1 MGTVV
6 EFGSEL
12 RTFTQSE
19 DSVVAEIVKHT
30 EGSDA
35 VVVEKTEFSFLV
47 GSDGAHSVVR
57 RTLGLDFL
65 GETHESAVTV
75 IGDIKLTSGQREVRD
90 ILFCLT
96 SYANLLILQFW
107 EVWMVNK
114 VMYDLSPF
122 LYQIQTKLGS
132 GFFSDHQGR
141 IQKSYV
147 LW

>member
-1 MGTVV
+1 MLGQNYHEAILRKHLERMGTTV

-19 DSVVAEIVKHT
+19 NSVVAEIVKRS

-65 GETHESAVTV
+65 GETEESTNMV
-75 IGDIKLTSGQREVRD
+75 IGDIKVTSGEREVCG
-90 ILFCLT
+90 ILLSAFVFK
-96 SYANLLILQFW
+96 LISFT
-107 EVWMVNK
+107 V
-114 VMYDLSPF
+114 
-122 LYQIQTKLGS
+122 LGT
-132 GFFSDHQGR
+132 
-141 IQKSYV
+141 
-147 LW
+147 LACE